1 MSDDR
6 MDATGAQAPET
17 TDVPEKKP
25 GFFSTPGGRLVGIVG
40 ALALLAIIGGVV
52 AAVILGSLFS
62 DAIDDAVVE
71 VTETGQTEGESGDS
85 TMTVEAAAPAAEVRN
100 SEVFTFRDIF
110 DPLLEPLPTT
120 STSTDSTTTTDPGD
134 TDTVTP
140 DTPDVLYLDGVVTED
155 GIMKAELRYNGTTYT
170 LGPGE
175 GIPDTPWEVLRVS
188 STSVTMLYGDIQ
200 VTLAVGQGITK

>member
-6 MDATGAQAPET
+6 MDATGAHAPEAPGA
-17 TDVPEKKP
+17 PEKKE
-25 GFFSTPGGRLVGIVG
+25 GFFSTSTGRLVGIVG

-52 AAVILGSLFS
+52 AAVVLGSLFS

-71 VTETGQTEGESGDS
+71 VTESGQTGEGSEAA
-85 TMTVEAAAPAAEVRN
+85 TTTVEAASPAAEVRN
-100 SEVFTFRDIF
+100 SEIFTFRDIF
-110 DPLLEPLPTT
+110 DPLLEPLPDT
-120 STSTDSTTTTDPGD
+120 STSTDATSTADPGD

-140 DTPDVLYLDGVVTED
+140 ETPNVLYLDGVVTED
-155 GIMKAELRYNGTTYT
+155 GVMKAELSYNGSTYT

-175 GIPDTPWEVLRVS
+175 GIPGTPWEVLRVS

>member
-6 MDATGAQAPET
+6 MDPTGAQAPGATE
-17 TDVPEKKP
+17 VPEKKQ

-52 AAVILGSLFS
+52 AAVVLGSLFS
-62 DAIDDAVVE
+62 DAVDQAVVE
-71 VTETGQTEGESGDS
+71 VTEGNETEDGSQAA
-85 TMTVEAAAPAAEVRN
+85 TTTVEAGSPAAEVRN

-110 DPLLEPLPTT
+110 DPLLEPLPST
-120 STSTDSTTTTDPGD
+120 STSTDTTTTTDPGD

-140 DTPDVLYLDGVVTED
+140 DTPNVLYLDGVVTED
-155 GIMKAELRYNGTTYT
+155 GVMKAELRYNGSTYT

>member
-1 MSDDR
+1 

-17 TDVPEKKP
+17 TDVPEKKQ

-71 VTETGQTEGESGDS
+71 VTETGQTEDDSGDS

-170 LGPGE
+170 LAPGE